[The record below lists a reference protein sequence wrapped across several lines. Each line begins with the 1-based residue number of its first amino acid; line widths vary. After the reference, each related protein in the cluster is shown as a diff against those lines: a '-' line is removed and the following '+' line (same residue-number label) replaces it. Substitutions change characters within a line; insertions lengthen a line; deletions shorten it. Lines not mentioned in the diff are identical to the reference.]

1 MKYLALL
8 SLVFFLQI
16 SWSQLETIPEV
27 YEYNNGKKYIVH
39 VAQQGNTLWGIHTL
53 YGVSVDDIVK
63 ANPGIEKGVK
73 EGYRYLIPK
82 GDAELNV
89 PNGSKVIEHVVVK
102 GETAFSIARKYNAS
116 VDDLLKYNAG
126 IDKGINIG
134 QVLKVVVKPEQNPV
148 NTANNASKVST
159 PTITFS
165 DSILSY
171 EVKPSETLYTIS
183 KRFMVPVNDLM
194 KFNNLKSS
202 AIKQGD
208 VLKIPL
214 KKERVKQVEIR
225 DVVKHVE
232 PPLVVDKELIFKPK
246 DKYNIAVLLTFGLD
260 DLASNSALQQLA
272 TNYYMGVELAID
284 SLERK
289 GLDATIRV
297 VDVPLD
303 SVGLM
308 KILNTDQM
316 KGMDLIF
323 APLLPKNADIVGR
336 WCKQQ
341 KIRMV
346 CASACNSTLLKGNPY
361 IYASVTTD
369 MTHMEN
375 LATYTI
381 QDYST
386 SQIILVKPTSSKDI
400 DLYDAYRNQFFALS
414 KSKGNIKL
422 IEATPANF
430 TTFIR
435 KEGETVLIY
444 PSRDKIAV
452 LDFMNNVHKSANKG
466 NSSVI
471 TVFGTKEWGNFD
483 DLKGYYKSKYN
494 VTWATTNDLNYSDAD
509 TQILL
514 RQFRRKYRVDMD
526 KVSAHGFDVV
536 NYFVSTLLMQEKVEK
551 EVVNAFHLKEIAP
564 GGGYENKTS
573 IILKHEN
580 FQLVRKKII

>member
-1 MKYLALL
+1 
-8 SLVFFLQI
+8 
-16 SWSQLETIPEV
+16 
-27 YEYNNGKKYIVH
+27 
-39 VAQQGNTLWGIHTL
+39 
-53 YGVSVDDIVK
+53 
-63 ANPGIEKGVK
+63 
-73 EGYRYLIPK
+73 
-82 GDAELNV
+82 
-89 PNGSKVIEHVVVK
+89 
-102 GETAFSIARKYNAS
+102 
-116 VDDLLKYNAG
+116 
-126 IDKGINIG
+126 
-134 QVLKVVVKPEQNPV
+134 
-148 NTANNASKVST
+148 
-159 PTITFS
+159 
-165 DSILSY
+165 
-171 EVKPSETLYTIS
+171 
-183 KRFMVPVNDLM
+183 MVPVNDLM

-289 GLDATIRV
+289 GLDAPIRV

-400 DLYDAYRNQFFALS
+400 DLYDAYRNQFVALS

-435 KEGETVLIY
+435 KEGESVLVY

-509 TQILL
+509 AQILL

-580 FQLVRKKII
+580 FQLIRKKII

>member
-1 MKYLALL
+1 
-8 SLVFFLQI
+8 
-16 SWSQLETIPEV
+16 
-27 YEYNNGKKYIVH
+27 
-39 VAQQGNTLWGIHTL
+39 
-53 YGVSVDDIVK
+53 
-63 ANPGIEKGVK
+63 
-73 EGYRYLIPK
+73 
-82 GDAELNV
+82 
-89 PNGSKVIEHVVVK
+89 
-102 GETAFSIARKYNAS
+102 
-116 VDDLLKYNAG
+116 
-126 IDKGINIG
+126 
-134 QVLKVVVKPEQNPV
+134 
-148 NTANNASKVST
+148 
-159 PTITFS
+159 
-165 DSILSY
+165 
-171 EVKPSETLYTIS
+171 
-183 KRFMVPVNDLM
+183 
-194 KFNNLKSS
+194 
-202 AIKQGD
+202 
-208 VLKIPL
+208 
-214 KKERVKQVEIR
+214 
-225 DVVKHVE
+225 
-232 PPLVVDKELIFKPK
+232 
-246 DKYNIAVLLTFGLD
+246 
-260 DLASNSALQQLA
+260 
-272 TNYYMGVELAID
+272 
-284 SLERK
+284 
-289 GLDATIRV
+289 
-297 VDVPLD
+297 
-303 SVGLM
+303 
-308 KILNTDQM
+308 
-316 KGMDLIF
+316 
-323 APLLPKNADIVGR
+323 
-336 WCKQQ
+336 
-341 KIRMV
+341 
-346 CASACNSTLLKGNPY
+346 
-361 IYASVTTD
+361 
-369 MTHMEN
+369 HMEN

-400 DLYDAYRNQFFALS
+400 DLYDAYRNQFVALS

-435 KEGETVLIY
+435 KEGESVLVY